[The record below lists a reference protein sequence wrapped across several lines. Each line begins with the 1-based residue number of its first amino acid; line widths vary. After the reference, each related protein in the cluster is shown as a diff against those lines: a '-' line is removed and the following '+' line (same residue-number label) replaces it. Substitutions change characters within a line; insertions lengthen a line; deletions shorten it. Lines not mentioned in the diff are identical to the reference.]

1 MRINVAVPESHVSAP
16 VLNAALEAT
25 TRLNESLLKS
35 GEVPLFD
42 EVRNAIR
49 WKPEP
54 PGDEHFDHAGVVVG
68 RKWGDCDDMAPF
80 AAATMRHTGEDPGA
94 RAVVVRSG
102 PERWHAIVKR
112 SDGTYRDP
120 SRETGMGQTNGVM
133 GAGLPLM
140 AAGFGRRGVHGS
152 YIQRPVLALRP
163 VVVGGTLEAWQARA
177 DLPWHWMPGSSPDD
191 VAMVSLHAS
200 PVSSQA
206 IVGACRGIVRLGAAN
221 DLGDEQLARASA
233 IADYC
238 EGATWEDVADVYG
251 EDEATA
257 AGMVVGSFFGDLAKK
272 AAPLL
277 SATPFAP
284 VVATFGGKGVA
295 SRMVPA
301 GGGGGGYGPMR
312 GGYGTQ
318 MPIMQMKEFL
328 QQNPQFAPM
337 AQQLLPL
344 AGTMFAGPLGAM
356 GGNMLAQFVTPQQ
369 AAFQTASPELQS
381 NLQQGLFMPPQG
393 MAPQGGGMPFAGMV
407 PGLF

>member
-42 EVRNAIR
+42 EVRNSIR
-49 WKPEP
+49 WRPEP

-94 RAVVVRSG
+94 TAVVVRSG
-102 PERWHAIVKR
+102 PERWHAIVRR

-120 SRETGMGQTNGVM
+120 SRETGMGQTNGIV

-140 AAGFGRRGVHGS
+140 AAGFGHRRGVHGTF
-152 YIQRPVLALRP
+152 IQRPMLALRP
-163 VVVGGTLEAWQARA
+163 VVVGGVLEAWQARS
-177 DLPWHWMPGSSPDD
+177 DLPWHWQPGNSPDD

-206 IVGACRGIVRLGAAN
+206 IAGACRGIVRLGAAS
-221 DLGDEQLARASA
+221 GAPEEALARASA
-233 IADYC
+233 VADYC
-238 EGATWEDVADVYG
+238 DGAAWEDVADEYG

-257 AGMVVGSFFGDLAKK
+257 AGMIVGSFFGDLAKK

-284 VVATFGGKGVA
+284 VVATFGGRGVA
-295 SRMVPA
+295 SRMVPQ
-301 GGGGGGYGPMR
+301 GGGAQ
-312 GGYGTQ
+312 Q

-369 AAFQTASPELQS
+369 AAFASASPELQS
-381 NLQQGLFMPPQG
+381 NLQQGLFMPP
-393 MAPQGGGMPFAGMV
+393 PTQGGGMPFAGMI